1 LIFAQRLWQLAGRD
15 IQDRK
20 SAARNEAHVTIT
32 AGESPLKKFNR
43 LTVAVKSNQRL
54 GGTDGGAACEREL
67 ASACGAKEVAKCEL
81 GVAGVQR
88 VGTSVNQTASITGAD
103 RPAQLK

>member
-1 LIFAQRLWQLAGRD
+1 LIFAQRLWQLAGRN

-32 AGESPLKKFNR
+32 AGESSLKEFNR
-43 LTVAVKSNQRL
+43 LVVAAKSNQRL

-67 ASACGAKEVAKCEL
+67 TSACGAKEIAKCEL

-88 VGTSVNQTASITGAD
+88 IGTSVNQTASVTGAD
-103 RPAQLK
+103 RPICLK

>member
-1 LIFAQRLWQLAGRD
+1 LIFTQRLWQLAGCD
-15 IQDRK
+15 IQDGK
-20 SAARNEAHVTIT
+20 SAARNEAHITIT
-32 AGESPLKKFNR
+32 AGESPLKEFNR

-81 GVAGVQR
+81 GVASVQR
-88 VGTSVNQTASITGAD
+88 VGTSVNQTASVTGAD
-103 RPAQLK
+103 RPARLK